1 MDLSQGLAMGSLL
14 TALTAITGYIIRW
27 NHKRVRSTCCNKPCV
42 TSIDVE
48 ETTPTAVV
56 REVEEAK
63 NDATK

>member
-1 MDLSQGLAMGSLL
+1 MDTTQGLAMGSLL

-48 ETTPTAVV
+48 DTTPTTVV
-56 REVEEAK
+56 AEVKEEEST
-63 NDATK
+63 TK